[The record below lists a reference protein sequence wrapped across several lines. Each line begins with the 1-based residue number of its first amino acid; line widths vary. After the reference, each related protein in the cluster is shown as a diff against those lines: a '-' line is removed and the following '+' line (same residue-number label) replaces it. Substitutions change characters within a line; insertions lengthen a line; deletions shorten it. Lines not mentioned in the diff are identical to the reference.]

1 MAREDRDSQYGGGGY
16 KSENNRSDRGQSY
29 GGGGG
34 DAREQRR
41 TEQYTSQKTKDL
53 AAGVG
58 GGIGTLADP
67 REKQDYFG
75 STIFGPSR
83 KYTGS
88 FLDNILGGG
97 YRAVQPYAPD
107 QFQSR
112 LSQAGGLG
120 KSVFGG
126 ILGLINPMAGMLY
139 RVASSVPGGFEKF
152 KSSPTLADYF
162 SNFNFGENKNISD
175 VYANQGRGSGLRN
188 TGIMSTMPIQN
199 IDPNFYSNA
208 VAELTDKQK
217 NFINNKKFVLEEG
230 MISPEEVYKTIT
242 DPDLN
247 IYDDG
252 TFGFGAQDPTTKEE
266 YNDYLR
272 SLGLTVTI

>member
-1 MAREDRDSQYGGGGY
+1 MARQDRDSQYGGGSY
-16 KSENNRSDRGQSY
+16 SSQDNKSNRSQSY

-53 AAGVG
+53 AAGVGG

-112 LSQAGGLG
+112 FSQAGGFG
-120 KSVFGG
+120 KSIFGG
-126 ILGLINPMAGMLY
+126 I
-139 RVASSVPGGFEKF
+139 
-152 KSSPTLADYF
+152 
-162 SNFNFGENKNISD
+162 
-175 VYANQGRGSGLRN
+175 
-188 TGIMSTMPIQN
+188 
-199 IDPNFYSNA
+199 
-208 VAELTDKQK
+208 
-217 NFINNKKFVLEEG
+217 
-230 MISPEEVYKTIT
+230 
-242 DPDLN
+242 
-247 IYDDG
+247 
-252 TFGFGAQDPTTKEE
+252 
-266 YNDYLR
+266 
-272 SLGLTVTI
+272 